1 MSELVILKCLIVW
14 MRLMESNAM
23 KLYSMFQEI
32 STSYYEA
39 TATSS
44 MCSSDHIV
52 LLADTVN
59 SKSSSVSSWKHAFK
73 WSPIASQ
80 ALPVRM
86 DFKYVRSVKSL
97 DLNLGLPS
105 FSTIAIAAEDVSIH
119 GENTPL
125 TLNELLSSKSK
136 MHIHSSERK
145 DITYSTGICLQI
157 I

>member
-59 SKSSSVSSWKHAFK
+59 FKSSSVSSWKHAFK
-73 WSPIASQ
+73 LQ
-80 ALPVRM
+80 VRM

-145 DITYSTGICLQI
+145 DITYSTGICPQI